1 MGEDRERMRER
12 ERERYKRDVGWVGG
26 CKNWTGRN
34 ERWRGGT
41 QRLKRLPVTSRLRD
55 DANRVL
61 SFSLVCLGTTS
72 DRRSDRPS
80 TVDRCGN
87 EMADRAIQATKV
99 TLIVSKR

>member
-1 MGEDRERMRER
+1 MRER
-12 ERERYKRDVGWVGG
+12 ERERETRDVGWVGG

-61 SFSLVCLGTTS
+61 SFSLVSLRTTS
-72 DRRSDRPS
+72 VPIDRLRSTD
-80 TVDRCGN
+80 
-87 EMADRAIQATKV
+87 AV
-99 TLIVSKR
+99 TRWPIARFKQQS